1 VTSGRHAH
9 AALVDRLDPLHD
21 PVVIVMKFGGTSLGG
36 APAIQQAVEIVRSH
50 ASRSPVVVV
59 SALAGVTDTLLG
71 MTSDPVGRIA
81 DLDALAARH
90 REVLGGLRLDQ
101 GLLEPVLAELGQ
113 CLRAVR
119 LAGEASPQ
127 ATDQI
132 ASYGERLSARV
143 FAAALSA
150 SGVEATAIDASE
162 AGLRTD
168 STFGRARPVPDD
180 GRIRTNLASKVGV
193 PVVTGFFGADA
204 AGNIT
209 TLGRDGS
216 DFSAAWIGAA
226 LAVEEVQIWTDVAG
240 VHTADP
246 RIVPSARPIPRMSFA
261 DVADLGT
268 FGGRVLHPAAME
280 PLRQAQIPLC
290 VRSARAPHAAG
301 TLVQEQEE
309 GVCQAIRAIAHRD
322 NVALITVRSQRL
334 VPQHAFLSDVFR
346 GLDAVGCEVGPVA
359 IAEAAVTV
367 AVEDVH
373 AGEVVDAL
381 GRHGDVD
388 AAAGR
393 AVVGLIGDVSLGGLG
408 GISGVLGALTRA
420 GISATCSGLVNMG
433 SGVALSVPSDQ
444 LVATVQFLHAECSF
458 ED

>member
-1 VTSGRHAH
+1 
-9 AALVDRLDPLHD
+9 
-21 PVVIVMKFGGTSLGG
+21 MKFGGTSLGG
-36 APAIQQAVEIVRSH
+36 APAIQQAVAIVRSH

-71 MTSDPVGRIA
+71 MTADPAGRTP

-90 REVLGGLRLDQ
+90 REVLGGLQLDE
-101 GLLEPVLAELGQ
+101 GLLEPVLVDLGE

-119 LAGEASPQ
+119 LAGEASLQ
-127 ATDQI
+127 ATDQVS
-132 ASYGERLSARV
+132 SYGERLSARV

-150 SGVEATAIDASE
+150 AGVEAMAIDAPE

-168 STFGRARPVPDD
+168 STFGRARPMPDD
-180 GRIRTNLASKVGV
+180 GRIRSNLASMVGV

-204 AGNIT
+204 DGNIT

-226 LAVEEVQIWTDVAG
+226 LAAEEVQIWTDVAG

-290 VRSARAPHAAG
+290 IRSARAPHASG
-301 TLVQEQEE
+301 TVVQEQVE
-309 GVCQAIRAIAHRD
+309 GVRPAIRAIAHRD

-346 GLDAVGCEVGPVA
+346 GLAAVGCDVGPVA
-359 IAEAAVTV
+359 IGEATVTV
-367 AVEDVH
+367 AVEDAH
-373 AGEVVDAL
+373 AGEVVEVL

-388 AAAGR
+388 AAAGH
-393 AVVGLIGDVSLGGLG
+393 AVVGLIGDASLDVLG
-408 GISGVLGALTRA
+408 GISGVLGSLTRA
-420 GISATCSGLVNMG
+420 GITATCSGLVNMG

>member
-1 VTSGRHAH
+1 
-9 AALVDRLDPLHD
+9 
-21 PVVIVMKFGGTSLGG
+21 MKFGGTSLGG

-71 MTSDPVGRIA
+71 MTSDPVGRMA

-119 LAGEASPQ
+119 LVGEASPQ

-150 SGVEATAIDASE
+150 SGAEATAIDASE

-261 DVADLGT
+261 DVAELGT
-268 FGGRVLHPAAME
+268 FGSRVLHPAAME

-301 TLVQEQEE
+301 TLVQEQVK

-322 NVALITVRSQRL
+322 NVAVITVRSQRL

-393 AVVGLIGDVSLGGLG
+393 AVVGLIGDASLGGLG